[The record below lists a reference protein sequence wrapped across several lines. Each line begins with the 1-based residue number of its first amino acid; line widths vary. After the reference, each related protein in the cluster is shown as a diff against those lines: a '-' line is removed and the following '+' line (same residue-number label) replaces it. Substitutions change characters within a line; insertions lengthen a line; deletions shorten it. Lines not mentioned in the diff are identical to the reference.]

1 MGAIASVVAKETFK
15 DVGVIVAELL
25 CDDAHLQV
33 RICGKKIL
41 SKPKPRLDLIS
52 LHACAEGLAKG
63 SLKGPHRGAELGRDP
78 RHPELSMAMVDGD
91 QVMRKHWGRFEFLG
105 DFAFQYLD
113 AYVTDQC
120 EGLVFHTRQGGV
132 LTRSQESTACPAGNR
147 RVKRRWAGTSAPIR
161 QSLCGPRPPW
171 GEVVRVAY
179 DSPQIQGTI
188 APREGA
194 IVRRRLYQK
203 RHTSVIRTNMTQV
216 FFLVP
221 YPAGFQTF

>member
-1 MGAIASVVAKETFK
+1 VFCFAPCVGAIASVVAKETFK

-78 RHPELSMAMVDGD
+78 RHPELSMAVVDGD
-91 QVMRKHWGRFEFLG
+91 QVMRKHWGLLEFLG

-132 LTRSQESTACPAGNR
+132 LTRSQESTACPAGES
-147 RVKRRWAGTSAPIR
+147 AGEEEVGRNQRADPSESMRSPP
-161 QSLCGPRPPW
+161 SLGRGGP
-171 GEVVRVAY
+171 
-179 DSPQIQGTI
+179 SC
-188 APREGA
+188 
-194 IVRRRLYQK
+194 L
-203 RHTSVIRTNMTQV
+203 
-216 FFLVP
+216 
-221 YPAGFQTF
+221 